1 MRQADKLGYNEQE
14 GLSKPSTERATKF
27 HLKQVHV
34 GGGVQ
39 KSGTGRRAGVEL
51 Y

>member
-34 GGGVQ
+34 VGVQ